1 MENILRNF
9 MEISE
14 QFRSRPLEERLAF
27 ISEHRD
33 KFYRIKRD
41 IETDLNQINRK
52 INRQRFINE
61 YLAKIGSNDKTK
73 IIAKAKMTI
82 LSEEPCSLCSEP
94 HLNQDTVYS
103 SCCERQYGKECF
115 RTWAK
120 QCMESAPESP
130 LSADCALSIRCP
142 GCRNSNPTMRGF
154 KCRTTTQT
162 KQNVIH
168 VSGEVLRQPTEDLC
182 SICFDTHL
190 LKDTVQT
197 SCGHK
202 IGKKCFG
209 LWKKR
214 CTQSHV
220 VMTCPVCRTK
230 KPKTSCFQIQPE
242 TLTNQ
247 VVEIAI

>member
-1 MENILRNF
+1 MLKRF
-9 MEISE
+9 VEISAE
-14 QFRSRPLEERLAF
+14 FRSKPLEERLMF

-33 KFYRIKRD
+33 TFHRILRN
-41 IETDLNQINRK
+41 IETDVQQLNRR

-61 YLAKIGSNDKTK
+61 YLTKLGSIDKAKVV
-73 IIAKAKMTI
+73 AKAKLTI
-82 LSEEPCSLCSEP
+82 ISEDPCTLCFEP
-94 HLNQDTVYS
+94 HLNQDTFYS
-103 SCCERQYGKECF
+103 SCCERQFGKTCF

-120 QCMESAPESP
+120 QCMESAPES
-130 LSADCALSIRCP
+130 STTSDCANHIRCP
-142 GCRNSNPTMRGF
+142 GCQHANPTMRGF
-154 KCRTTTQT
+154 KCRITTQNN
-162 KQNVIH
+162 QNVIH
-168 VSGEVLRQPTEDLC
+168 VSREVLRQPTEDLC

-214 CTQSHV
+214 CTQSRI

-242 TLTNQ
+242 PGTLTNQ
-247 VVEIAI
+247 AVEIST